1 MSLTRRRTDTITK
14 SQLATSQLS
23 VINSQV
29 VTVDEQLLLSSIR
42 EVASCYQLAWTSHR
56 DDVIMTSLEVIFT
69 TTLASEANAL
79 AEPSLR
85 LLWKSFC
92 FF

>member
-1 MSLTRRRTDTITK
+1 MTSSTHRRTDTIVK

-42 EVASCYQLAWTSHR
+42 EVAIGYHLALTSRR
-56 DDVIMTSLEVIFT
+56 DDVIRTSLEVIL
-69 TTLASEANAL
+69 LAT
-79 AEPSLR
+79 
-85 LLWKSFC
+85 W
-92 FF
+92 

>member
-1 MSLTRRRTDTITK
+1 MTSSTRRRTDTIVK

-42 EVASCYQLAWTSHR
+42 EIASCYHLALTSHR
-56 DDVIMTSLEVIFT
+56 DDVIMTSLEVI
-69 TTLASEANAL
+69 
-79 AEPSLR
+79 
-85 LLWKSFC
+85 LLSHW
-92 FF
+92 